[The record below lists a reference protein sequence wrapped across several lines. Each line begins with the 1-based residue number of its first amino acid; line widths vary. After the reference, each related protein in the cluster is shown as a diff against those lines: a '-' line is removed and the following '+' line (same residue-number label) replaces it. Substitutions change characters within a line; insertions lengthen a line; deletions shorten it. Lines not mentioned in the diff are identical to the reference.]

1 LDPTAAAYLQL
12 VYILAS
18 TAEPVVIGLCKQ
30 QLQQQQLE
38 ALIEVWVVII
48 LEERSMAAAA
58 APPFFSGFDMA
69 LLLGVLASILASNSL
84 HLSYLFVS
92 GNPDYNK
99 LVRRC

>member
-1 LDPTAAAYLQL
+1 M
-12 VYILAS
+12 
-18 TAEPVVIGLCKQ
+18 VIGLCKQ

-69 LLLGVLASILASNSL
+69 LLLGVLAAILASNPL
-84 HLSYLFVS
+84 HLSSLFVS
-92 GNPDYNK
+92 GNPDYNNK

>member
-1 LDPTAAAYLQL
+1 MDPTAAAYLQL

-30 QLQQQQLE
+30 QQQQQLE

>member
-1 LDPTAAAYLQL
+1 MQHVCNFYIYWPVLQKRWL
-12 VYILAS
+12 SVSAS
-18 TAEPVVIGLCKQ
+18 SSSA
-30 QLQQQQLE
+30 QQQQLE